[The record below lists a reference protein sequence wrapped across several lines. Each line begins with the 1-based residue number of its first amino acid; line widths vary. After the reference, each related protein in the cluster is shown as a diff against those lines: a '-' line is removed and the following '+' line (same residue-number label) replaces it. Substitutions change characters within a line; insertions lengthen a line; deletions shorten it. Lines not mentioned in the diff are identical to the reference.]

1 MSIII
6 LSLSLTS
13 ALLFGSVEA
22 QPAGRFELKS
32 EKYNVIFDVKDDGA
46 VTLLFFCNDQLVI
59 SDTGYPSDG
68 LKLLP
73 IGGNSYTIDF
83 SQSLSSID
91 SWYTQIET
99 GCSDVRP
106 IDGDLATLSF
116 VDDDHL
122 STSLEGQTHVFTR
135 STFTLSPQLQ
145 HYQYNDRDFELSFY
159 TASHSVY
166 PVARCKASD
175 QQISTQL
182 QVFEDRTSKPY
193 LVYSVRS
200 SSSENLQIF
209 KDRITK
215 ECSIPL
221 QVDDLSYFA
230 ADTSRTLFTQLEG
243 VRIHLRPMSF
253 S

>member
-6 LSLSLTS
+6 LSSSLTS
-13 ALLFGSVEA
+13 ALLFGLVGA
-22 QPAGRFELKS
+22 RAVGRFELKS
-32 EKYNVIFDVKDDGA
+32 TKNNVIFDVKDDGA
-46 VTLLFFCNDQLVI
+46 VTLLFFCDDQLVI

-73 IGGNSYTIDF
+73 IGDNNYTIDF
-83 SQSLSSID
+83 SQSLSSVD

-99 GCSDVRP
+99 GCPDVGP
-106 IDGDLATLSF
+106 IDGDLGTISF

-145 HYQYNDRDFELSFY
+145 HYQYTDQDFELSYF

-182 QVFEDRTSKPY
+182 QVSEDRTSKPY

-200 SSSENLQIF
+200 SSSDNLQIF

-221 QVDDLSYFA
+221 QVDD
-230 ADTSRTLFTQLEG
+230 
-243 VRIHLRPMSF
+243 
-253 S
+253 